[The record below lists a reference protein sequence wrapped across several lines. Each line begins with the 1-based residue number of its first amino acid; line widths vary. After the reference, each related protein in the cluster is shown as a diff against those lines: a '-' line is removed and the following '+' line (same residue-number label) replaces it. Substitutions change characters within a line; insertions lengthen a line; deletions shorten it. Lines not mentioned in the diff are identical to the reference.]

1 MHLRIRGDRVEAL
14 ADALLPLGVE
24 GAKRIERGD
33 PQFHAASKLAEA
45 LGDPALAAVL
55 VVANALISYRLTLPG
70 EEYWAEF
77 AEAAAKMYASGRPG
91 LYGFFSSF
99 LRSCRGNRRLADQKL
114 ARIRRLEDSGL
125 PRLLEERFRHYATPE
140 GLLELWGRLASLF
153 GGREAKTVVF
163 AVKMFYYVASTVEP
177 GLTAPREILIPV
189 DLRVALLAATS
200 GIVVDGGWREAWRR
214 GYGREKRVVL
224 EAWRLVSDSSRIPL
238 LHLDAVIWL
247 AGRAARE
254 AGYRG
259 RETRRRAV
267 LLLSRYSGGAV
278 ERGVLEKVAQEL
290 FALLG

>member
-1 MHLRIRGDRVEAL
+1 MQLRIRKGRVEAL
-14 ADALLPLGVE
+14 ASALLLLGVE

-33 PQFHAASKLAEA
+33 PQFHAVSRLAEA
-45 LGDPALAAVL
+45 LADPALTAVL
-55 VVANALISYRLTLPG
+55 AAANALVSYRLTLPG

-77 AEAAAKMYASGRPG
+77 AEAAARTYTSGRPG

-99 LRSCRGNRRLADQKL
+99 LRSCRGNRRLVGQKL

-125 PRLLEERFRHYATPE
+125 PRLVENRFRHYATPE
-140 GLLELWGRLASLF
+140 GLLELWGQLARLF
-153 GGREAKTVVF
+153 GGRKAKTVVF

-177 GLTAPREILIPV
+177 GLTAPEEIPLPV

-200 GIVVDGGWREAWRR
+200 GIVANGGWREAWRH
-214 GYGREKRVVL
+214 GYGGGRETVL
-224 EAWRLVSDSSRIPL
+224 EAWRLVSASSHIPL

-259 RETRRRAV
+259 REARRRASA
-267 LLLSRYSGGAV
+267 LLARYSRGTV
-278 ERGVLEKVAQEL
+278 ERGVLDRVVQEL
-290 FALLG
+290 FALLD